1 MVEPNPILQ
10 PTTSAM
16 LKRTKVAATL
26 GPSASKPSELMP
38 LVRAGA
44 DAFLLDMSQDN
55 ESVWHERHEAIR
67 EVEGMAQ
74 LPLALLLDLPTG
86 EVSKTG
92 ELTIPSNLVQWIA
105 KHEVD
110 YVLTPVVQG
119 SHTLDQVR
127 QALDAAGSQAGVM
140 ARLDH
145 AGNYRDIDSIIQA
158 ADGVVVTGKGLSELE
173 TWSIPVMQKMVAR
186 QCQIGAKP
194 CLVGRGI
201 LNQMLESNEPSTSEV
216 FDIANVVFDHAD
228 AILLGDETATGK
240 YPTQAV
246 EVLSKTVIATESLME
261 ITDRPI
267 KVGFGQPPNTAA
279 LAYSIRH
286 ILKMQEIAAVGVY
299 SHSSMTARLIAKNW
313 IDCPVLGLSDSATTV
328 RQMGVYHGVISRQM
342 KAPGSTAEMLA
353 TATSIAKQLG
363 LVVPGDRMIVVSE
376 LPIRSTDNANAF
388 VIETI
393 S

>member
-1 MVEPNPILQ
+1 
-10 PTTSAM
+10 M

-26 GPSASKPSELMP
+26 GPSTSRPSELMK

-44 DAFLLDMSQDN
+44 DAFLLDLSKDDP
-55 ESVWHERHEAIR
+55 SVWDERHEAIR
-67 EVEGMAQ
+67 EVEGKVQ
-74 LPLALLLDLPTG
+74 QPITLLVDTPCREGSTAN
-86 EVSKTG
+86 ETC
-92 ELTIPSNLVQWIA
+92 IASNHIKWIA
-105 KHEVD
+105 NHEVD
-110 YVLTPVVQG
+110 YVLTSVPRGAHSLAEVRKVLTASG
-119 SHTLDQVR
+119 S
-127 QALDAAGSQAGVM
+127 DASVM

-145 AGNYRDIDSIIQA
+145 AGNYRDIDSIIQS
-158 ADGVVVTGKGLSELE
+158 ADGVVVTGMGFSDLE

-194 CLVGRGI
+194 CLVDRGI
-201 LNQMLESNEPSTSEV
+201 LKNMLQSEEPSNSEV

-228 AILLGDETATGK
+228 AIVLGEETAYGS
-240 YPTQAV
+240 YPLQAV

-279 LAYSIRH
+279 MAYSIRH

-313 IDCPVLGLSDSATTV
+313 IDCPILGLSDLPTTV
-328 RQMGVYHGVISRQM
+328 RQMGVYHGVVSRQM
-342 KAPGSTAEMLA
+342 KSPGSTAEMLA
-353 TATSIAKQLG
+353 TTTSIAKKLG

-376 LPIRSTDNANAF
+376 LPIRSTNNANAF

-393 S
+393 D

>member
-16 LKRTKVAATL
+16 LKRTKVAATI
-26 GPSASKPSELMP
+26 GPSASRPGELMQ

-44 DAFLLDMSQDN
+44 DAFRLDMSQDN
-55 ESVWHERHEAIR
+55 EAIWHERHEAVR

-74 LPLALLLDLPTG
+74 QPITLLVDVPGEEASNGGETHLAP
-86 EVSKTG
+86 
-92 ELTIPSNLVQWIA
+92 NLVSWIA
-105 KHEVD
+105 NHEVD
-110 YVLTPVVQG
+110 YVLISVPRG
-119 SHTLDQVR
+119 SHDISEARKVLSE
-127 QALDAAGSQAGVM
+127 AGSEAAVM

-158 ADGVVVTGKGLSELE
+158 ADGVVVTGTGLSELE

-201 LNQMLESNEPSTSEV
+201 LNNMLQSKEPTNGEV

-228 AILLGDETATGK
+228 AILLKDETATGS

-246 EVLSKTVIATESLME
+246 EVVSKTVIATESLME

-328 RQMGVYHGVISRQM
+328 RQMGLYHGVVSRQM
-342 KAPGSTAEMLA
+342 KTPDSTAEMLA
-353 TATSIAKQLG
+353 TTTSIAKQLG
-363 LVVPGDRMIVVSE
+363 LVVPGDRMIVASE

-393 S
+393 K

>member
-1 MVEPNPILQ
+1 
-10 PTTSAM
+10 M
-16 LKRTKVAATL
+16 LKRTKVTATL
-26 GPSASKPSELMP
+26 GPSASRPGELMQ
-38 LVRAGA
+38 LVRAGS
-44 DAFLLDMSQDN
+44 DAFLLDLSQDS
-55 ESVWHERHEAIR
+55 EMVWHERHEAVR

-74 LPLALLLDLPTG
+74 QPLALLVDVPAAESSLPEGASIATAHL
-86 EVSKTG
+86 K
-92 ELTIPSNLVQWIA
+92 WIA
-105 KHEVD
+105 DHEVD
-110 YVLTPVVQG
+110 YVLVPVSQG
-119 SHTLDQVR
+119 SHTIAQVR
-127 QALDAAGSQAGVM
+127 NALKSAGSEAAVM

-145 AGNYRDIDSIIQA
+145 GGNYRDIDSIIQA
-158 ADGVVVTGKGLSELE
+158 ADGVVVTSTGLSELE

-201 LNQMLESNEPSTSEV
+201 LHTMLQSKEPSTSEV

-228 AILLGDETATGK
+228 AIVLGAETAEGS

-246 EVLSKTVIATESLME
+246 EVVSKTVIATESLME

-286 ILKMQEIAAVGVY
+286 ILKMQEIAAVAVY
-299 SHSSMTARLIAKNW
+299 SHSGMTARLIAKNW
-313 IDCPVLGLSDSATTV
+313 IDCPVLGLSDLATTV
-328 RQMGVYHGVISRQM
+328 RQMGVYHGVLARQM

-353 TATSIAKQLG
+353 TTTSIAKMLG

-376 LPIRSTDNANAF
+376 LPLRATDNANAF

-393 S
+393 E

>member
-26 GPSASKPSELMP
+26 GPSASRPGELMQ

-44 DAFLLDMSQDN
+44 DAFRLDLSEDN
-55 ESVWHERHEAIR
+55 ETVWQERQEAIR
-67 EVEGMAQ
+67 EVEGLAQ
-74 LPLALLLDLPTG
+74 QPITLLVDVPTEQVAG
-86 EVSKTG
+86 NG
-92 ELTIPSNLVQWIA
+92 DRCIPANLVTWIA

-110 YVLTPVVQG
+110 YVLVSVPQG
-119 SHTLDQVR
+119 SHTISLVR
-127 QALDAAGSQAGVM
+127 KTLAEAGSEAAVM

-145 AGNYRDIDSIIQA
+145 ASNYRDIDSIIQA
-158 ADGVVVTGKGLSELE
+158 ADGVVVTATGLAELE

-194 CLVGRGI
+194 CLVGRRI
-201 LNQMLESNEPSTSEV
+201 LSNMLQSKEPTNSEV

-228 AILLGDETATGK
+228 AILLGAETAEGS

-246 EVLSKTVIATESLME
+246 EVVSKTVIATESLME

-328 RQMGVYHGVISRQM
+328 RQMGLYHGVVSRQM
-342 KAPGSTAEMLA
+342 KTPGSTAEMLA
-353 TATSIAKQLG
+353 TTTSIAKQLG
-363 LVVPGDRMIVVSE
+363 LVVPGDRMIIASE

>member
-1 MVEPNPILQ
+1 
-10 PTTSAM
+10 M

-26 GPSASKPSELMP
+26 GPSASRPGELMQ

-44 DAFLLDMSQDN
+44 DAFLLDLGHDN
-55 ESVWHERHEAIR
+55 ASVWHDRHEAIR
-67 EVEGMAQ
+67 EVEGMTQ
-74 LPLALLLDLPTG
+74 QPIALLVEVPTEEGTNGG
-86 EVSKTG
+86 ETHIDAQIIS
-92 ELTIPSNLVQWIA
+92 WIA
-105 KHEVD
+105 SHEVD
-110 YVLTPVVQG
+110 YVLISVPRG
-119 SHTLDQVR
+119 SHSIAEVR
-127 QALDAAGSQAGVM
+127 KILAKTGSGAAVM

-145 AGNYRDIDSIIQA
+145 AGNYRDIDSIIQS
-158 ADGVVVTGKGLSELE
+158 ADGVVVTGTGLSELE

-201 LNQMLESNEPSTSEV
+201 LTNMLQTKEPNNSEV

-228 AILLGDETATGK
+228 AILLGEETATGNF
-240 YPTQAV
+240 PTQAV

-286 ILKMQEIAAVGVY
+286 ILKMQEIAAVAVY
-299 SHSSMTARLIAKNW
+299 SHSSMTTRLITKNW
-313 IDCPVLGLSDSATTV
+313 IDCPVLGLSDSPTTV
-328 RQMGVYHGVISRQM
+328 RQMGVYHGVVPRQM
-342 KAPGSTAEMLA
+342 KAPGTTAEMLA
-353 TATSIAKQLG
+353 TTTSIAKQLE

-393 S
+393 T

>member
-1 MVEPNPILQ
+1 
-10 PTTSAM
+10 M

-26 GPSASKPSELMP
+26 GPSISQTAELIQ

-44 DAFLLDMSQDN
+44 DAFLLDMSQDD
-55 ESVWHERHEAIR
+55 ESVWHERHEAVR
-67 EVEGMAQ
+67 EVEGLVQ
-74 LPLALLLDLPTG
+74 QPVALLVDVPTG
-86 EVSKTG
+86 QDTTNGKTC
-92 ELTIPSNLVQWIA
+92 IAPDLVKWIA
-105 KHEVD
+105 NHEVD
-110 YVLTPVVQG
+110 YVLTSVPQG
-119 SHTLDQVR
+119 SHSISEVR
-127 QALDAAGSQAGVM
+127 KLLTEVGSDASVM
-140 ARLDH
+140 AKLDH

-158 ADGVVVTGKGLSELE
+158 ADGVVVTGTGLSELE

-201 LNQMLESNEPSTSEV
+201 LRNMLESNEPSNSEV

-228 AILLGDETATGK
+228 AILLGEETAIGS
-240 YPTQAV
+240 YPIQAV

-313 IDCPVLGLSDSATTV
+313 IDCPVLGLSDLPTTV
-328 RQMGVYHGVISRQM
+328 RQMGVYHGVVSRQM
-342 KAPGSTAEMLA
+342 KAPSSTAEMLA
-353 TATSIAKQLG
+353 TTTSIAKKLG

-393 S
+393 G

>member
-1 MVEPNPILQ
+1 
-10 PTTSAM
+10 M

-26 GPSASKPSELMP
+26 GPSASRTGELMQ

-44 DAFLLDMSQDN
+44 DAFLLDLSQDTK
-55 ESVWHERHEAIR
+55 SIWHQRHEAIR
-67 EVEGMAQ
+67 EVEGMSQ
-74 LPLALLLDLPTG
+74 QPLALLVDISGGHGSPGSEVAIAPATLD
-86 EVSKTG
+86 
-92 ELTIPSNLVQWIA
+92 WIA
-105 KHEVD
+105 NHEVD
-110 YVLTPVVQG
+110 YVVTSVPAG
-119 SHTLDQVR
+119 SHTISEVR
-127 QALDAAGSQAGVM
+127 KTLTEAGSEAAVM

-145 AGNYRDIDSIIQA
+145 AGNYRDIDSIIQSS
-158 ADGVVVTGKGLSELE
+158 DGVIVTGAGLQELE

-201 LNQMLESNEPSTSEV
+201 LKNMLQSSEPEQSEV

-228 AILLGDETATGK
+228 AILLGDETAVGS

-267 KVGFGQPPNTAA
+267 KVGFGQPPNSAA

-286 ILKMQEIAAVGVY
+286 ILKMQEIAAVAVY

-313 IDCPVLGLSDSATTV
+313 IDCPVLGLSDSPTTV

-342 KAPGSTAEMLA
+342 NAPDSTAEMLG
-353 TATSIAKQLG
+353 TATSIAKHLG
-363 LVVPGDRMIVVSE
+363 LVVAGDRMIVVSE

-393 S
+393 D

>member
-1 MVEPNPILQ
+1 
-10 PTTSAM
+10 M

-26 GPSASKPSELMP
+26 GPSASRPSELMQ

-74 LPLALLLDLPTG
+74 QPIALLVDVPTEEG
-86 EVSKTG
+86 TNGGATHISPQ
-92 ELTIPSNLVQWIA
+92 LISWIGS
-105 KHEVD
+105 HEVD
-110 YVLTPVVQG
+110 YVLISVPRG
-119 SHTLDQVR
+119 SHSISEVR
-127 QALDAAGSQAGVM
+127 KILAQAGSEAAVM
-140 ARLDH
+140 SKLDH
-145 AGNYRDIDSIIQA
+145 AGNYRDVDSIIQS
-158 ADGVVVTGKGLSELE
+158 ADGVVVTGTGLCELE

-201 LNQMLESNEPSTSEV
+201 LKNMLQSQEPNNSEV

-228 AILLGDETATGK
+228 AILLGEETAAGSF
-240 YPTQAV
+240 PTQAV

-286 ILKMQEIAAVGVY
+286 ILKMQEIAAVAVY

-328 RQMGVYHGVISRQM
+328 RQMGVYHGVVSRQM
-342 KAPGSTAEMLA
+342 KAPSSTAEMLA
-353 TATSIAKQLG
+353 TTTSIAKQLG

-393 S
+393 T

>member
-1 MVEPNPILQ
+1 
-10 PTTSAM
+10 M

-26 GPSASKPSELMP
+26 GPSASRPGELMQ

-44 DAFLLDMSQDN
+44 DAFLLDLSQDDG
-55 ESVWHERHEAIR
+55 SVWQERHEAVR
-67 EVEGMAQ
+67 EVEGIAQ
-74 LPLALLLDLPTG
+74 QPITLLVDVPSAEGSAGG
-86 EVSKTG
+86 EVSIT
-92 ELTIPSNLVQWIA
+92 PNLVNWIA
-105 KHEVD
+105 DHEID
-110 YVLTPVVQG
+110 YVLISVSQG
-119 SHTLDQVR
+119 SHTVSEVR
-127 QALDAAGSQAGVM
+127 KVLAEAGSAAAVM

-145 AGNYRDIDSIIQA
+145 ASNYRDIDSIIQA
-158 ADGVVVTGKGLSELE
+158 ADGVVVTGTGLSELE

-201 LNQMLESNEPSTSEV
+201 LSNMLQSKEPSNGEV

-228 AILLGDETATGK
+228 AILLGAETAVGSF
-240 YPTQAV
+240 PTQAV
-246 EVLSKTVIATESLME
+246 EVVSKTVIATESLME

-313 IDCPVLGLSDSATTV
+313 IDCPVLGLSDLATTV
-328 RQMGVYHGVISRQM
+328 RQMGVYHGVVSRQM
-342 KAPGSTAEMLA
+342 KAPSTTAEML
-353 TATSIAKQLG
+353 TTTTSIAKTLG

-376 LPIRSTDNANAF
+376 LPLRSTDNANAF

-393 S
+393 T